1 LTTVRDQISAH
12 RSTARAAAVAAL
24 LVATSCQA
32 LGDNGSVQRQ
42 AGDRPKP
49 TPTQTARPTNTP
61 PTLRFGVAP
70 GERNVA
76 VDTLLAVAAEGGRLT
91 DVSVRPATQ
100 ATAEAR
106 PVPGRLGKRHA
117 SWRATERLEPGTTY
131 QLRAAAVDAAG
142 KRVRESISFRTDDLT
157 LDEQTYAAITPAG
170 QTVGVG
176 MPAIVHFDV
185 PVTDR
190 AAIERHLH
198 VRSTPQLQ
206 GSWHWV
212 NDNEVHWRP
221 RHLWPTGTR
230 VRVVADVN
238 GVDAGNGIY
247 GQHDAAASFRV
258 GKSLVSKVNIRTHQ
272 MRVFLNGKLARTI
285 PITAGKQ
292 GFETRSGTKLIMD
305 KVLVQ
310 HMDAATVGIDKDD
323 PEYYNIPDVRFAM
336 RLTYSGEFLHAAPWS
351 VDSQGFANVSHG
363 CVGMSVEDA
372 RWLYERT
379 NIGDVVRVRGTD
391 RPIEPGNG
399 WTDWDVSYREYA
411 QGSALS

>member
-1 LTTVRDQISAH
+1 
-12 RSTARAAAVAAL
+12 
-24 LVATSCQA
+24 
-32 LGDNGSVQRQ
+32 
-42 AGDRPKP
+42 
-49 TPTQTARPTNTP
+49 
-61 PTLRFGVAP
+61 
-70 GERNVA
+70 
-76 VDTLLAVAAEGGRLT
+76 
-91 DVSVRPATQ
+91 
-100 ATAEAR
+100 
-106 PVPGRLGKRHA
+106 
-117 SWRATERLEPGTTY
+117 
-131 QLRAAAVDAAG
+131 
-142 KRVRESISFRTDDLT
+142 
-157 LDEQTYAAITPAG
+157 
-170 QTVGVG
+170 